1 MPKDKAVK
9 LPEYEIDSDDARE
22 RDAMGVILPETR
34 PKRPWFESLK
44 DIDLFGI
51 QPGYEIEEKQTFK
64 TWWGA
69 CFSMMAILSCLYY
82 AYSKSLFFYDNNLT
96 YFVERIYV
104 ENQETGLGNTTR
116 TFEESN
122 VFIEV

>member
-1 MPKDKAVK
+1 MPKDKGVK

-51 QPGYEIEEKQTFK
+51 
-64 TWWGA
+64 
-69 CFSMMAILSCLYY
+69 
-82 AYSKSLFFYDNNLT
+82 
-96 YFVERIYV
+96 
-104 ENQETGLGNTTR
+104 
-116 TFEESN
+116 
-122 VFIEV
+122 